1 MSQDKN
7 TSETRENEKKRRPS
21 LTVTILIAL
30 VLGAV
35 TGMILHYYVPG
46 GVIRDDI
53 LIGGVF
59 YVVGNGFMRLLQML
73 VVPLVFFSLA
83 TGALSMG
90 DAGSLGKIGVKTVV
104 FYLMT
109 TAAAVAISLG
119 LSTLIQPGAGMNL
132 TAAGGEQMV
141 IADPPPITDT
151 LLDIIPINPIES
163 LATGNMLQIIVFALI
178 VGVICA
184 QLPDKLSTIARILN
198 EGNDLMMEMTGGVM
212 KLAPFGVFA
221 LIARTFSDLGLET
234 FVPMI
239 KYMGAVTGGLV
250 GQVLVVYIPLLIIF
264 TRLNPLKFLKKFFPA
279 AAFAFSTA
287 SSGATIPLTLNTMDR
302 LGVPRRI
309 SAFTI
314 PLGATVNMDG
324 TAIMQGCAVVFISLA
339 YNVPLSLQ
347 DFLAVILTATLAS
360 VGTAAVPGVGLV
372 TLAMVLRS
380 VNLPVEGIAVIM
392 GIDRILDMARTAIN
406 TTGDAVVTMI
416 MTKQDKSLDEDVFY
430 DREPE
435 LESAEF

>member
-1 MSQDKN
+1 
-7 TSETRENEKKRRPS
+7 
-21 LTVTILIAL
+21 
-30 VLGAV
+30 
-35 TGMILHYYVPG
+35 
-46 GVIRDDI
+46 
-53 LIGGVF
+53 
-59 YVVGNGFMRLLQML
+59 
-73 VVPLVFFSLA
+73 
-83 TGALSMG
+83 
-90 DAGSLGKIGVKTVV
+90 
-104 FYLMT
+104 
-109 TAAAVAISLG
+109 
-119 LSTLIQPGAGMNL
+119 
-132 TAAGGEQMV
+132 
-141 IADPPPITDT
+141 
-151 LLDIIPINPIES
+151 
-163 LATGNMLQIIVFALI
+163 
-178 VGVICA
+178 
-184 QLPDKLSTIARILN
+184 
-198 EGNDLMMEMTGGVM
+198 
-212 KLAPFGVFA
+212 
-221 LIARTFSDLGLET
+221 
-234 FVPMI
+234 MI